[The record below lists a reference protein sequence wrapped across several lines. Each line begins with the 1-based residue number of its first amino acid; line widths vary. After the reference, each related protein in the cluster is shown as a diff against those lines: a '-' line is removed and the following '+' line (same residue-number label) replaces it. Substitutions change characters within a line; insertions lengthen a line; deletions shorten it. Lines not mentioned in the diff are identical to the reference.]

1 MFKTT
6 QAVVRCDN
14 VKVTECQ
21 GSGIEANGTALI
33 VLGLGTEVTRN
44 CRRGNKFEFD
54 FGLKVDTYYK
64 AAIHIKNPLT
74 LNGVS
79 HDNGQREAKN
89 VGVGQNGGDIK
100 NIKVIN

>member
-1 MFKTT
+1 MK
-6 QAVVRCDN
+6 CDN
-14 VKVTECQ
+14 VKVTKCQ

-33 VLGLGTEVTRN
+33 VLKGEHTKVTHN
-44 CRRGNKFEFD
+44 CTRGYEFD
-54 FGLKVDTYYK
+54 FGLKVDTDYK
-64 AAIHIKNPLT
+64 AAICIKKPLT

-79 HDNGQREAKN
+79 HDNGLREAKN